1 MPDRSKEQII
11 QDIKDTQ
18 KHLTNLHEEL
28 FNNKLS
34 LKQTDKQETKPK
46 ATNENTTKETGQTTL
61 QVGDQVE
68 VLTRG
73 IGANKGDRATVTK
86 VNKARIGIR
95 VNRNNRDTQRK
106 PQNLRLIE

>member
-1 MPDRSKEQII
+1 MSDRRKEQII

-28 FNNKLS
+28 FNKLS
-34 LKQTDKQETKPK
+34 LKQTYKQETKPK
-46 ATNENTTKETGQTTL
+46 ATDENTTEKTGQNTL

-106 PQNLRLIE
+106 LQNLKLIE